1 MCQGGLTMNETRPV
15 KVFIA
20 DDHPILRIGLS
31 MYLESKQ
38 HIKIVG
44 EADNGFD
51 AVNAINENPPDV
63 VLMDVDMPG
72 LSGIEAIRVLRKT
85 LPDLK
90 IIVLSTYTKKE
101 YVQEAMLEGANGYVA
116 KNTKIDEL
124 IKIIEDFAEGRECH
138 SPYLLNLAIKWRQMQ
153 DEGGESGEHNLTKTE
168 IRVLK
173 NMAQGKTNSEIAQI
187 NFVSIETIKTHVQR
201 IFKKLEVNNRME
213 AVAVARKKHI
223 L

>member
-1 MCQGGLTMNETRPV
+1 MSEKRDVT
-15 KVFIA
+15 VFIA

-31 MYLESKQ
+31 MYLETQ
-38 HIKIVG
+38 PHIKIIG

-51 AVNAINENPPDV
+51 AVNAINQHPPDV

-101 YVQEAMLEGANGYVA
+101 YVQEAMVEGANGYVA

-124 IKIIEDFAEGRECH
+124 VKIIEDFSAGRESH
-138 SPYLLNLAIKWRQMQ
+138 SPYLLNLAVKWRPLQGSG
-153 DEGGESGEHNLTKTE
+153 DADGEYNLTKTE

-173 NMAQGKTNSEIAQI
+173 NIAEGKTNSEIARI
-187 NFVSIETIKTHVQR
+187 HFVSIETIKTHVQR

-213 AVAVARKKHI
+213 AVAVARKKNI

>member
-1 MCQGGLTMNETRPV
+1 MNEAHPI

-31 MYLESKQ
+31 MYLESKP
-38 HIKIVG
+38 HINIVG

-51 AVNAINENPPDV
+51 AVNAINENMPDI

-101 YVQEAMLEGANGYVA
+101 YVQEAMVEGANGYVA

-124 IKIIEDFAEGRECH
+124 VKIIEDFSEERECH
-138 SPYLLNLAIKWRQMQ
+138 SPYLLNLAVNWRPAQ
-153 DEGGESGEHNLTKTE
+153 EATGENPTHGLTKTE
-168 IRVLK
+168 MKVLR
-173 NMAQGKTNSEIAQI
+173 NIAEGKTNSEIAEI

-201 IFKKLEVNNRME
+201 IFRKLEVNNRME
-213 AVAVARKKHI
+213 AVAVAREQKI
-223 L
+223 I

>member
-1 MCQGGLTMNETRPV
+1 MSEAQSIT
-15 KVFIA
+15 VFIA

-38 HIKIVG
+38 NIKIIG

-51 AVNAINENPPDV
+51 AVNAINQNPPDV

-85 LPDLK
+85 LPDMR

-101 YVQEAMLEGANGYVA
+101 YIQEAMMEGANGYVA

-124 IKIIEDFAEGRECH
+124 IKIIEDFAAGRESH
-138 SPYLLNLAIKWRQMQ
+138 SPYLLNLAVKWRQRQ
-153 DEGGESGEHNLTKTE
+153 DDGGAEHNLTKTE
-168 IRVLK
+168 IKVLK
-173 NMAQGKTNSEIAQI
+173 HIAEGKTNNEIAQI
-187 NFVSIETIKTHVQR
+187 QFVSIETIKTHVQR
-201 IFKKLEVNNRME
+201 IFKKLEVGNRME
-213 AVAVARKKHI
+213 AVAVARKKNI
-223 L
+223 I